1 MTSITS
7 TNKKTASEIKKTAPV
22 KKKAASSRKSSV
34 TGVKG
39 PYEILTVGTAEVFVL
54 GTAHI
59 SRSSVEDVEH
69 AIAKWKPDAVCVEL
83 CRPRHEALLD
93 PDRWKKM
100 DLTKVIREKK
110 LALLASNLIL
120 SSFQKKI
127 GNRTGVRPGEEMR
140 RASELAREKGLELVF
155 IDREIRTT
163 LSRAWAKVGF
173 FSKMWLSSYLLT
185 SLLVKEKISAEEIEK
200 MKQKDVLEDL
210 FSNLPRKYQSVKEVI
225 LDERDA
231 CLAEN
236 TRRVALSHAEVERY
250 DHEKKS
256 PDKKNKKKRRILSVV
271 GAGHLPGIVR
281 NLKENRPV
289 DLVELRT
296 IPKPQPW
303 RNLFIWTGA
312 SIFLFLV
319 GLYIT
324 LGGQEAAGQALL
336 AWVVARSAGAG
347 IGALLSGAHPLTI
360 LTTIVMAPIVPLIP
374 GSRLWMFSALVEVW
388 RQKPCVEDFENI
400 ADDTETVSGLIRS
413 LYKNRVLHLFWV
425 TFLVSMGLTI
435 GNLEI
440 LRRILTG
447 IFTQLGWM

>member
-1 MTSITS
+1 MASIAK
-7 TNKKTASEIKKTAPV
+7 KKTTPA
-22 KKKAASSRKSSV
+22 KKKATPPRKSSV

-39 PYEILTVGTAEVFVL
+39 PYEILTVGTDEVFVL

-59 SRSSVEDVEH
+59 SRSSVEDVEQ
-69 AIAKWKPDAVCVEL
+69 AIAKWKPDVVCVEL

-127 GNRTGVRPGEEMR
+127 GDQTGVRPGEEMR

-185 SLLVKEKISAEEIEK
+185 SLLVKEEVSAEEVEE

-210 FSNLPRKYQSVKEVI
+210 FSNLPRQYQSVKEVI

-231 CLAEN
+231 YLAEN
-236 TRRVALSHAEVERY
+236 TRRVALSHAEVERH
-250 DHEKKS
+250 DHETKS
-256 PDKKNKKKRRILSVV
+256 SSKKKRRILSVV
-271 GAGHLPGIVR
+271 GAGHLPGILR
-281 NLKENRPV
+281 TLKENRPV

-296 IPKPQPW
+296 IPKPRPW
-303 RNLFIWTGA
+303 RNLFIWIGA

-324 LGGQEAAGQALL
+324 LGGQEAAEQALL

-347 IGALLSGAHPLTI
+347 IGAVLSGAHPLTI
-360 LTTIVMAPIVPLIP
+360 LATVVMAPIVPLIP

-388 RQKPCVEDFENI
+388 RRKPRVEDFENI
-400 ADDTETVSGLIRS
+400 ADDTETASGLFRS
-413 LYKNRVLHLFWV
+413 LYKNRVVHLFWV

-447 IFTQLGWM
+447 LFTQLGWM

>member
-1 MTSITS
+1 MASIAK
-7 TNKKTASEIKKTAPV
+7 KKTTPA
-22 KKKAASSRKSSV
+22 KKKATPPRKSSV

-39 PYEILTVGTAEVFVL
+39 PYEILTVGTDEVFVL

-59 SRSSVEDVEH
+59 SRSSVEDVEQ
-69 AIAKWKPDAVCVEL
+69 AIAKWKPDVVCVEL

-127 GNRTGVRPGEEMR
+127 GDQTGVRPGEEMR

-185 SLLVKEKISAEEIEK
+185 SLLVKEEVSAEEVEE

-210 FSNLPRKYQSVKEVI
+210 FSNLPRQYQSVKEVI

-231 CLAEN
+231 YLAEN
-236 TRRVALSHAEVERY
+236 TRRVALSHAEVERH
-250 DHEKKS
+250 DHETKS
-256 PDKKNKKKRRILSVV
+256 SSKKKRRILSVV
-271 GAGHLPGIVR
+271 GAGHLPGILR
-281 NLKENRPV
+281 TLKENRPV

-296 IPKPQPW
+296 IPKPRPW
-303 RNLFIWTGA
+303 RNLFIWIGA

-324 LGGQEAAGQALL
+324 LGGQEAAEQALL

-347 IGALLSGAHPLTI
+347 IGAVLSGAHPLTI
-360 LTTIVMAPIVPLIP
+360 LATVVMAPIVPLIP

-388 RQKPCVEDFENI
+388 RRKPRVEDFENI
-400 ADDTETVSGLIRS
+400 ADDTETASGLFRS
-413 LYKNRVLHLFWV
+413 LYKNRVVHLFWV

-447 IFTQLGWM
+447 LFTQIGWM

>member
-1 MTSITS
+1 MASIAK
-7 TNKKTASEIKKTAPV
+7 KKTTPA
-22 KKKAASSRKSSV
+22 KKKATPPRKSSV

-39 PYEILTVGTAEVFVL
+39 PYEILTVGTDEVFVL

-59 SRSSVEDVEH
+59 SRSSVEDVEQ
-69 AIAKWKPDAVCVEL
+69 AIAKWKPDVVCVEL

-127 GNRTGVRPGEEMR
+127 GDQTGVRPGEEMR

-185 SLLVKEKISAEEIEK
+185 SLLVKEEVSAEEVEE

-210 FSNLPRKYQSVKEVI
+210 FSNLPRQYQSVKEVI

-231 CLAEN
+231 YLAEN
-236 TRRVALSHAEVERY
+236 TRRVALSHAEVERH
-250 DHEKKS
+250 DHETKS
-256 PDKKNKKKRRILSVV
+256 SSKKKRRILSVV
-271 GAGHLPGIVR
+271 GAGHLPGILR
-281 NLKENRPV
+281 TLKENRPV

-296 IPKPQPW
+296 IPKPRPW
-303 RNLFIWTGA
+303 RNLFIWIGT
-312 SIFLFLV
+312 SVFVFLV
-319 GLYIT
+319 MAYIT
-324 LGGQEAAGQALL
+324 LGGKEAAEQALL

-347 IGALLSGAHPLTI
+347 IGAVLSGAHPLTI
-360 LTTIVMAPIVPLIP
+360 LTTIVMAPIYPVIP
-374 GSRLWMFSALVEVW
+374 GSKLWMFSALVEVW
-388 RQKPCVEDFENI
+388 RRKPRVEDFENI
-400 ADDTETVSGLIRS
+400 AADTETASGLFRS
-413 LYKNRVLHLFWV
+413 LYKNRVVHLFWV

>member
-1 MTSITS
+1 MASI
-7 TNKKTASEIKKTAPV
+7 A
-22 KKKAASSRKSSV
+22 KKKATPAKKKATPPRKSSV

-39 PYEILTVGTAEVFVL
+39 PYEILTVGTDEVFVL

-59 SRSSVEDVEH
+59 SRSSVEDVEQ
-69 AIAKWKPDAVCVEL
+69 AIAKWKPDVVCVEL

-127 GNRTGVRPGEEMR
+127 GDQTGVRPGEEMR

-185 SLLVKEKISAEEIEK
+185 SLLVKEEVSAEEVEE

-210 FSNLPRKYQSVKEVI
+210 FSNLPRQYQSVKEVI

-231 CLAEN
+231 YLAEN
-236 TRRVALSHAEVERY
+236 TRRVALSHAEVERH
-250 DHEKKS
+250 DHETKS
-256 PDKKNKKKRRILSVV
+256 SSKKKRRILSVV
-271 GAGHLPGIVR
+271 GAGHLPGILR
-281 NLKENRPV
+281 TLKENRPV

-296 IPKPQPW
+296 IPKPRPW
-303 RNLFIWTGA
+303 RNLLIWIGA

-324 LGGQEAAGQALL
+324 LGGHEAAEQALL

-347 IGALLSGAHPLTI
+347 IGAVLSGAHPLTI
-360 LTTIVMAPIVPLIP
+360 LTTVVMAPIVPLIP
-374 GSRLWMFSALVEVW
+374 GSRLWMFSALIEVW
-388 RQKPCVEDFENI
+388 RRKPRVEDFENI
-400 ADDTETVSGLIRS
+400 ADDTETASGLFRS
-413 LYKNRVLHLFWV
+413 LYKNRVVHLFWV

-440 LRRILTG
+440 LRRILAG
-447 IFTQLGWM
+447 LFTQLGWM

>member
-1 MTSITS
+1 MASIAK
-7 TNKKTASEIKKTAPV
+7 KKTTPA
-22 KKKAASSRKSSV
+22 KKKATPPRKSSV

-39 PYEILTVGTAEVFVL
+39 PYEILTVGTDEVFVL

-59 SRSSVEDVEH
+59 SRSSVEDVEQ
-69 AIAKWKPDAVCVEL
+69 AIAKWKPDVVCVEL

-127 GNRTGVRPGEEMR
+127 GDQTGVRPGEEMR

-185 SLLVKEKISAEEIEK
+185 SLLVKEEVSAEEVEE

-210 FSNLPRKYQSVKEVI
+210 FSNLPRQYQSVKEVI

-231 CLAEN
+231 YLAEN
-236 TRRVALSHAEVERY
+236 TRRVALSHAEVERH
-250 DHEKKS
+250 DHETKS
-256 PDKKNKKKRRILSVV
+256 SSKKKRRILSVV
-271 GAGHLPGIVR
+271 GAGHLPGILR
-281 NLKENRPV
+281 TLKENRPV

-296 IPKPQPW
+296 IPKPRPW
-303 RNLFIWTGA
+303 RNLFIWIGA

-324 LGGQEAAGQALL
+324 LGGQEAAEQALL

-347 IGALLSGAHPLTI
+347 IGAVLSGAHPLTI
-360 LTTIVMAPIVPLIP
+360 LATVVMAPIVPLIP
-374 GSRLWMFSALVEVW
+374 GSRLWMFSALIEVW
-388 RQKPCVEDFENI
+388 RRKPRVEDFENI
-400 ADDTETVSGLIRS
+400 ADDTETASGLFRS
-413 LYKNRVLHLFWV
+413 LYKNRVVHLFWV

-447 IFTQLGWM
+447 LFTQLGWM

>member
-1 MTSITS
+1 MASIAK
-7 TNKKTASEIKKTAPV
+7 KKTTPA
-22 KKKAASSRKSSV
+22 KKKATPPRKSSV

-39 PYEILTVGTAEVFVL
+39 PYEILTVGTDEVFVL

-59 SRSSVEDVEH
+59 SRSSVEDVEQ
-69 AIAKWKPDAVCVEL
+69 AIAKWKPDVVCVEL

-127 GNRTGVRPGEEMR
+127 GDQTGVRPGEEMR

-185 SLLVKEKISAEEIEK
+185 SLLVKEEVSAEEVEE

-210 FSNLPRKYQSVKEVI
+210 FSNLPRQYQSVKEVI

-231 CLAEN
+231 YLAEN
-236 TRRVALSHAEVERY
+236 TRRVALSHAEVERH
-250 DHEKKS
+250 DHETKS
-256 PDKKNKKKRRILSVV
+256 SSKKKRRILSVV
-271 GAGHLPGIVR
+271 GAGHLPGILR
-281 NLKENRPV
+281 TLKENRPV

-296 IPKPQPW
+296 IPKPRPW
-303 RNLFIWTGA
+303 RNLFIWIGA

-324 LGGQEAAGQALL
+324 LGGQEAAEQALL

-347 IGALLSGAHPLTI
+347 IGAVLSGAHPLTI
-360 LTTIVMAPIVPLIP
+360 LATVVMAPIVPLIP
-374 GSRLWMFSALVEVW
+374 GSRLWMFSALIEVW
-388 RQKPCVEDFENI
+388 RRKPRVEDFENI
-400 ADDTETVSGLIRS
+400 ADDTETASGLFRS
-413 LYKNRVLHLFWV
+413 LYKNRVVHLFWV

-440 LRRILTG
+440 LRRILAG
-447 IFTQLGWM
+447 LFTQLGWM

>member
-1 MTSITS
+1 MASI
-7 TNKKTASEIKKTAPV
+7 A
-22 KKKAASSRKSSV
+22 KKKATPAKKKATPPRKSSV

-39 PYEILTVGTAEVFVL
+39 PYEILTVGTDEVFVL

-59 SRSSVEDVEH
+59 SRSSVEDVEQ
-69 AIAKWKPDAVCVEL
+69 AIATWKPDVVCVEL

-127 GNRTGVRPGEEMR
+127 GDQTGVRPGEEMR

-185 SLLVKEKISAEEIEK
+185 SLLVKEEVSAEEVEE

-210 FSNLPRKYQSVKEVI
+210 FSNLPRQYQSVKEVI

-231 CLAEN
+231 YLAEN
-236 TRRVALSHAEVERY
+236 TRRVALSHAEVERH
-250 DHEKKS
+250 DHETKS
-256 PDKKNKKKRRILSVV
+256 SSKKKRRILSVV
-271 GAGHLPGIVR
+271 GAGHLPGILR
-281 NLKENRPV
+281 TLKENRPV

-296 IPKPQPW
+296 IPKPRPW
-303 RNLFIWTGA
+303 RNLFIWIGA

-324 LGGQEAAGQALL
+324 LGGQEAAEQALL

-347 IGALLSGAHPLTI
+347 IGAVLSGAHPLTI
-360 LTTIVMAPIVPLIP
+360 LATVVMAPIVPLIP
-374 GSRLWMFSALVEVW
+374 GSRLWMFSALIEVW
-388 RQKPCVEDFENI
+388 RRKPRVEDFENI
-400 ADDTETVSGLIRS
+400 ADDTETASGLFRS
-413 LYKNRVLHLFWV
+413 LYKNRVVHLFWV

-447 IFTQLGWM
+447 LFTQLGWM